1 MKKAAVAIIIIIVL
15 LAIPT
20 TLAIASGELFPE
32 EEKQYKIGVVTEF
45 ESANDPYI
53 MQFLLGVSYVRQAE
67 EVYLRVVSDL
77 NDTQTVLDGLCNT
90 NGCNLIITAGN
101 NLNTYMTDGALR
113 HPDVQFI
120 TIDGGFSEEELPKNM
135 ADIQFRS
142 EESSYIAGYIA
153 GKMTQTNVIGFI
165 GGTDTPPIDRF
176 YYGFKAGIDAA
187 ARETWKK
194 IQVIR
199 ETIGTYNDMELGQD
213 TATKMYTENNCDI
226 LFAAAGTSGIGAITA
241 ATILEKY
248 IIGVDMDQN
257 YLSPK
262 QIIFSVIKDLP
273 LVSQEVMLA
282 YADGETYGGEIV
294 SKGCDDSSVD
304 VVGFISAVPE
314 GVIEEAEALKASIA
328 AGKITVP
335 YDKETYEALR

>member
-1 MKKAAVAIIIIIVL
+1 MKKAAVATIIIIVL

-67 EVYLRVVSDL
+67 EVYLRVVSDV
-77 NDTQTVLDGLCNT
+77 NDTQKVLDGLCST
-90 NGCNLIITAGN
+90 NECNLIITAGN
-101 NLNTYMTDGALR
+101 NLNSYMRDGALR
-113 HPDVQFI
+113 HPDVQFV
-120 TIDGGFSEEELPKNM
+120 TIDGGFTEEELPKNM

-187 ARETWKK
+187 ARETGKK

-199 ETIGTYNDMELGQD
+199 ETLGTYNDMALGHD
-213 TATKMYTENNCDI
+213 VAERMYTIDNCDI
-226 LFAAAGTSGIGAITA
+226 IFAAAGTSGIGAIEA

-262 QIIFSVIKDLP
+262 YVIFSVIKDVP
-273 LVSQEVMLA
+273 LVSTEVMMA
-282 YADGETYGGEIV
+282 CADGKNYGGQIL
-294 SKGCDDSSVD
+294 SRGCEDSSVD
-304 VVGFISAVPE
+304 VVGFISAVPKFTYDD
-314 GVIEEAEALKASIA
+314 VKSLKERIA
-328 AGKITVP
+328 TGKIIVP
-335 YDKETYEALR
+335 YDKETYEALS